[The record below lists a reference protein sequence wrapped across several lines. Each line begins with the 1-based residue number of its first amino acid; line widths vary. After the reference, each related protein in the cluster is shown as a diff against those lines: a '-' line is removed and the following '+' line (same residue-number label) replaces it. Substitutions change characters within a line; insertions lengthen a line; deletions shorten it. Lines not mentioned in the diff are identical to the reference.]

1 MQVGNWSVVCV
12 SVVESFAMTS
22 FDHFTGK
29 FAFPQN
35 GTNAF
40 SPEKKENYE
49 EKNIIEPGRPVQPA
63 INDELKNRSREPH
76 RTLPENGGEMS
87 GKSAG
92 KQQKLNGVV
101 EPFGAKDK
109 REKTGPKTSDGN
121 GDISQKQRKT
131 ANSASEDNENR
142 NSSLLMGKW
151 VDVLLLA
158 ARQLNI
164 PVSNEL
170 VRNAAKW
177 SKGAQKDET
186 IVDIALSCGLAA
198 TFVEVEPTAISSVMM
213 PAILQIDG
221 ELGLLTAKDGA
232 VGIVDFVVDNN
243 VFRKRIAFDTFTHG
257 KQKIHLLVLERH
269 LSVHDDRLD
278 EYLQKKPKS
287 WFKGLFVSNW
297 PIFLQLG
304 LGSLVGNLLAIG
316 TSLFAMQVWDR
327 VVPGRSTNTLWV
339 LASGVAL
346 ALLLEFIL
354 KTTRVAVTD
363 HFGKQADLKLS
374 AMFYARVLNI
384 RNDARP
390 RSPGTLISQLRDLDQ
405 MRELLTSTTLGVL
418 IDLPF
423 VVSFLFIIWLI
434 GGYVV
439 LVPIAAIP
447 FIVLPGI
454 FAQIPLAKLSN
465 QGLEESAMR
474 NAILMESI
482 YRAEEIKLLQAEPRF
497 RRLWGEVNKVS
508 GNISLKQREIASMLM
523 NFSQTMQ
530 QIAYVCVVIAG
541 VYGILDAK
549 LSFGAVL
556 ACSILTSRTIAPLSQ
571 IPAILSKL
579 QNARVGK
586 KGLDGLLT
594 LPVDHDSDK
603 DYYHKPVLRGKYDLQ
618 DLVYLYGP
626 QEKPALII
634 PRLHIKPGEK
644 IAILGRV
651 GAGKSTL
658 LRLFAGLSAAVQGR
672 VLLDDTP
679 VGMID
684 IADIR
689 RDVGAM
695 FQESSLFYGTLRDNL
710 LAANPLA
717 TDEDILKAMHLSCA
731 DQLLLNQPHGLDLK
745 LRESGVGL
753 SGGQKQTLMLAR
765 LFLRSPHIMLLDE
778 PTASLD
784 EATEVAVLERMK
796 SWIGNRTFIVATHR
810 YPVLKLVDR
819 IIVVDNGRIVRD
831 GSKNEMLGLDRA
843 AFATASAPNDNQ
855 ARG

>member
-1 MQVGNWSVVCV
+1 MSSSQTISNRL
-12 SVVESFAMTS
+12 SFPLRKKT
-22 FDHFTGK
+22 K
-29 FAFPQN
+29 K
-35 GTNAF
+35 TNAEPLVQNQRTEGASAF
-40 SPEKKENYE
+40 GKKSPEAEQKPIKQTGRSPEN
-49 EKNIIEPGRPVQPA
+49 KAPREPGKGPEVSEQPSVQLEQIDA
-63 INDELKNRSREPH
+63 
-76 RTLPENGGEMS
+76 
-87 GKSAG
+87 
-92 KQQKLNGVV
+92 
-101 EPFGAKDK
+101 
-109 REKTGPKTSDGN
+109 
-121 GDISQKQRKT
+121 
-131 ANSASEDNENR
+131 
-142 NSSLLMGKW
+142 SSLIAKW
-151 VDVLLLA
+151 VDILLLA
-158 ARQLNI
+158 ARQLDI
-164 PVSNEL
+164 PISDEL

-177 SKGAQKDET
+177 SGREATEQSIID
-186 IVDIALSCGLAA
+186 VALASGLAA
-198 TFVEVEPTAISSVMM
+198 TFVEVSASEISSVML
-213 PAILQIDG
+213 PAVIQVDG
-221 ELGLLTAKDGA
+221 TLGLLTGRDKNIA
-232 VGIVDFVVDNN
+232 IVHFVADKTA
-243 VFRKRIAFDTFTHG
+243 FEKRIPFADIV
-257 KQKIHLLVLERH
+257 KSDKIKLLLLERH
-269 LSVHDDRLD
+269 LAVHDDRLD

-287 WFKGLFVSNW
+287 WFKGLFVTNW

-304 LGSLVGNLLAIG
+304 LGSLVGNMLAIG

-346 ALLLEFIL
+346 ALLLEFVL

-374 AMFYARVLNI
+374 AMFFARVLNI

-405 MRELLTSTTLGVL
+405 MRELLTSSTLGVL

-434 GGYVV
+434 GGPVV
-439 LVPIAAIP
+439 WVPIAAIP

-454 FAQIPLAKLSN
+454 IAQYPLAKLSN
-465 QGLEESAMR
+465 EGLEESAMR

-482 YRAEEIKLLQAEPRF
+482 YRAEDIKLLQAEPRF
-497 RRLWGEVNKVS
+497 RRMWDEVNKVS
-508 GNISLKQREIASMLM
+508 SKISLKQREIASMLM

-530 QIAYVCVVIAG
+530 QIAYVGVVIAG

-556 ACSILTSRTIAPLSQ
+556 ACSILTSRTIAPLAQ

-586 KGLDGLLT
+586 RGLDGLLT
-594 LPVDHDSDK
+594 LPIDHDTDK
-603 DYYHKPVLRGKYDLQ
+603 DYYHKPVLQGQYQMQ

-634 PRLHIKPGEK
+634 PKLNVRAGEK

-658 LRLFAGLSAAVQGR
+658 LRLFAGLSAPVQGR
-672 VLLDDTP
+672 VLLDGTP
-679 VGMID
+679 IGMID

-717 TDEDILKAMHLSCA
+717 TDEQLLEAMRLSSA
-731 DQLLLNQPHGLDLK
+731 DHLLLNQPHGLDLK

-765 LFLRSPHIMLLDE
+765 LFLRAPHIVLLDE

-796 SWIGNRTFIVATHR
+796 SWLGDRTFIVATHR
-810 YPVLKLVDR
+810 YPVLQLVDR

-831 GSKNEMLGLDRA
+831 GPKDEILGIHPVNTVTPEGSSRSKQGV
-843 AFATASAPNDNQ
+843 
-855 ARG
+855 

>member
-1 MQVGNWSVVCV
+1 MFGSKIISDWL
-12 SVVESFAMTS
+12 SFPWRKKTN
-22 FDHFTGK
+22 K
-29 FAFPQN
+29 
-35 GTNAF
+35 TNAVSPLQNQQAEGASTF
-40 SPEKKENYE
+40 QKNAREEEQKTFAQSAATLENKTPRKPENQSPRKPEKD
-49 EKNIIEPGRPVQPA
+49 RDA
-63 INDELKNRSREPH
+63 FH
-76 RTLPENGGEMS
+76 
-87 GKSAG
+87 KS
-92 KQQKLNGVV
+92 
-101 EPFGAKDK
+101 
-109 REKTGPKTSDGN
+109 SDRFEQI
-121 GDISQKQRKT
+121 D
-131 ANSASEDNENR
+131 A
-142 NSSLLMGKW
+142 SLLISKW
-151 VDVLLLA
+151 VDVFLLA
-158 ARQLNI
+158 ARQLDI
-164 PVSNEL
+164 PISDEL

-177 SKGAQKDET
+177 SGRKATEQSIID
-186 IVDIALSCGLAA
+186 VALASGLAA
-198 TFVEVEPTAISSVMM
+198 TFVEVGIGEITSVML
-213 PAILQIDG
+213 PAVIQVDG
-221 ELGLLTAKDGA
+221 TLGLLTGRDKNIA
-232 VGIVDFVVDNN
+232 IIHFVADKTA
-243 VFRKRIAFDTFTHG
+243 FEKRIPFSDIVKTE
-257 KQKIHLLVLERH
+257 KIKLLLLERH
-269 LSVHDDRLD
+269 LAVHDDRLD

-287 WFKGLFVSNW
+287 WFKGLFVTNW

-304 LGSLVGNLLAIG
+304 LGSLVGNMLAIG

-346 ALLLEFIL
+346 ALFLEFVL
-354 KTTRVAVTD
+354 KTARVAVTD

-374 AMFYARVLNI
+374 AMFFARVLNI

-405 MRELLTSTTLGVL
+405 MRELLTSSTLGVL

-423 VVSFLFIIWLI
+423 IVSFLVIIWII
-434 GGYVV
+434 GGPVV
-439 LVPIAAIP
+439 LVPIGAIP
-447 FIVLPGI
+447 FIILPGI
-454 FAQIPLAKLSN
+454 IAQYPLAKLSN
-465 QGLEESAMR
+465 EGLEESAMR

-482 YRAEEIKLLQAEPRF
+482 YRAEDIKLLQAEPRF
-497 RRLWGEVNKVS
+497 RRMWDEVNKVS
-508 GNISLKQREIASMLM
+508 SKISLKQREIASMLM

-530 QIAYVCVVIAG
+530 QIAYVGVVIVG

-556 ACSILTSRTIAPLSQ
+556 ACSILTSRTIAPLAQ

-586 KGLDGLLT
+586 RGLDGLLT
-594 LPVDHDSDK
+594 LPVDHDTDK
-603 DYYHKPVLRGKYDLQ
+603 EYYHKPVLKGQYQMQ

-634 PRLHIKPGEK
+634 PRLNVRPGEK

-658 LRLFAGLSAAVQGR
+658 LRLFAGLSAPVQGR
-672 VLLDDTP
+672 VFLDGTP
-679 VGMID
+679 IGMID

-689 RDVGAM
+689 RDIGAM

-717 TDEDILKAMHLSCA
+717 TDEQLLEALRLSSA

-765 LFLRSPHIMLLDE
+765 LFLRSPHIVLLDE

-784 EATEVAVLERMK
+784 EATEVAVLERMQ
-796 SWIGNRTFIVATHR
+796 SWLGKRTFIVATHR
-810 YPVLKLVDR
+810 YPVLQLVDR
-819 IIVVDNGRIVRD
+819 IIVVDKGRIVRD
-831 GSKNEMLGLDRA
+831 GPKDEILGIHPVNTVTPEGSSRSKQGA
-843 AFATASAPNDNQ
+843 
-855 ARG
+855 

>member
-1 MQVGNWSVVCV
+1 
-12 SVVESFAMTS
+12 MTS

-63 INDELKNRSREPH
+63 INDEFKNRSREPYT
-76 RTLPENGGEMS
+76 TLPENGGEMS

-297 PIFLQLG
+297 PIFFQLG

-354 KTTRVAVTD
+354 KTTRAAVTD

-439 LVPIAAIP
+439 LVPIAAI
-447 FIVLPGI
+447 
-454 FAQIPLAKLSN
+454 
-465 QGLEESAMR
+465 
-474 NAILMESI
+474 
-482 YRAEEIKLLQAEPRF
+482 RF

-530 QIAYVCVVIAG
+530 QIAYVGVVIAG

-658 LRLFAGLSAAVQGR
+658 LRLFAGLSAPVQGR

-831 GSKNEMLGLDRA
+831 GSKNEMLGLDHA

>member
-1 MQVGNWSVVCV
+1 
-12 SVVESFAMTS
+12 MTS
-22 FDHFTGK
+22 IENISNRI
-29 FAFPQN
+29 AFPL
-35 GTNAF
+35 
-40 SPEKKENYE
+40 SKKA
-49 EKNIIEPGRPVQPA
+49 KTVVRPKQ
-63 INDELKNRSREPH
+63 
-76 RTLPENGGEMS
+76 
-87 GKSAG
+87 KSAHRDQSLTPEPPEPPEPALPPEPEIM
-92 KQQKLNGVV
+92 KESSNETPSNDQQI
-101 EPFGAKDK
+101 D
-109 REKTGPKTSDGN
+109 
-121 GDISQKQRKT
+121 T
-131 ANSASEDNENR
+131 A
-142 NSSLLMGKW
+142 SLIAKW
-151 VDVLLLA
+151 VDILLLA

-164 PVSNEL
+164 PISDEL

-177 SKGAQKDET
+177 SGRQATEQSIID
-186 IVDIALSCGLAA
+186 VALASGLAA
-198 TFVEVEPTAISSVMM
+198 TFVEVNAAEISSVML
-213 PAILQIDG
+213 PAVVQVDG
-221 ELGLLTAKDGA
+221 TLGLLTARDGNEA
-232 VGIVDFVVDNN
+232 VLNFVVEGTP
-243 VFRKRIAFDTFTHG
+243 FEKRIPFKDLT
-257 KQKIHLLVLERH
+257 QKDRVKLLLLDRH
-269 LSVHDDRLD
+269 LAVHDDRLD

-374 AMFYARVLNI
+374 AMFFSRVLNI

-405 MRELLTSTTLGVL
+405 MRELLTSSTLGVL

-434 GGYVV
+434 GGPVV
-439 LVPIAAIP
+439 LVPICAIP
-447 FIVLPGI
+447 FIVLPGVI
-454 FAQIPLAKLSN
+454 AQVPLAKLSN
-465 QGLEESAMR
+465 EGLEESAMR

-482 YRAEEIKLLQAEPRF
+482 YRAEDIKLLQAEPRF
-497 RRLWGEVNKVS
+497 RRMWDNVNKVS
-508 GNISLKQREIASMLM
+508 SKISLKQREIAAMLM

-530 QIAYVCVVIAG
+530 QIAYVGVVIAG

-556 ACSILTSRTIAPLSQ
+556 ACSILTSRTIAPLAQ

-586 KGLDGLLT
+586 RGLDGLLT
-594 LPVDHDSDK
+594 LPIDHDSDK
-603 DYYHKPVLRGKYDLQ
+603 DYYHKPVLRGHYQIQ
-618 DLVYLYGP
+618 DMVYLYGP

-634 PRLHIKPGEK
+634 PKLHINAGEK
-644 IAILGRV
+644 VAILGRV

-658 LRLFAGLSAAVQGR
+658 LRMFAGLSAPVQGR
-672 VLLDDTP
+672 VLLDGTP
-679 VGMID
+679 IGMID

-717 TDEDILKAMHLSCA
+717 TDEQILSAMRLSCA

-765 LFLRSPHIMLLDE
+765 LFLRSPNVVLLDE

-784 EATEVAVLERMK
+784 EATEVAVLERMQ
-796 SWIGNRTFIVATHR
+796 SWLGDKTFIVATHR
-810 YPVLKLVDR
+810 YPVLQLVDR
-819 IIVVDNGRIVRD
+819 IIVIDNGHIVRD
-831 GSKNEMLGLDRA
+831 GPKDEILGINPVKETVNAKSSQSKQGA
-843 AFATASAPNDNQ
+843 AK
-855 ARG
+855 

>member
-1 MQVGNWSVVCV
+1 MRWGSWSPVCASTIESITMSSLEIISNRISFPSGKKNKKATGNEPVPNR
-12 SVVESFAMTS
+12 
-22 FDHFTGK
+22 
-29 FAFPQN
+29 PQA
-35 GTNAF
+35 GGS
-40 SPEKKENYE
+40 SPLNNPEAPE
-49 EKNIIEPGRPVQPA
+49 
-63 INDELKNRSREPH
+63 REPRKEARAEH
-76 RTLPENGGEMS
+76 EPQKETRQEGEV
-87 GKSAG
+87 
-92 KQQKLNGVV
+92 NT
-101 EPFGAKDK
+101 P
-109 REKTGPKTSDGN
+109 REA
-121 GDISQKQRKT
+121 RKT
-131 ANSASEDNENR
+131 ADIAKSQDAGCEQFDAAS
-142 NSSLLMGKW
+142 LIAKW
-151 VDVLLLA
+151 VDILLLA
-158 ARQLNI
+158 ARQLDI
-164 PVSNEL
+164 PVSDEL

-177 SKGAQKDET
+177 SGREATEQSIID
-186 IVDIALSCGLAA
+186 VALASGLAA
-198 TFVEVEPTAISSVMM
+198 TFVEVSAGEISSVML
-213 PAILQIDG
+213 PAVIQVDG
-221 ELGLLTAKDGA
+221 TLGLLTGRDKNTA
-232 VGIVDFVVDNN
+232 IIHFVVNN
-243 VFRKRIAFDTFTHG
+243 AAFEKRVPFSEIAKGD
-257 KQKIHLLVLERH
+257 KIRLLLVERH
-269 LSVHDDRLD
+269 LAAHDDRLD

-346 ALLLEFIL
+346 ALLLEFVL

-374 AMFYARVLNI
+374 AMFFARVLNI

-405 MRELLTSTTLGVL
+405 MRELLTSSTLGVL

-434 GGYVV
+434 GGAIV

-454 FAQIPLAKLSN
+454 IAQFPLAKLSG

-482 YRAEEIKLLQAEPRF
+482 YRAEDIKLLQAEPRF
-497 RRLWGEVNKVS
+497 RRLWDEVNKVS
-508 GNISLKQREIASMLM
+508 SKIGLKQREIASMLM

-530 QIAYVCVVIAG
+530 QIAYVGVVIAG

-556 ACSILTSRTIAPLSQ
+556 ACSILTSRTIAPLAQ

-586 KGLDGLLT
+586 RGLDGLLT

-603 DYYHKPVLRGKYDLQ
+603 DYYHKPVLTGQYQMQ

-634 PRLHIKPGEK
+634 PKLDIRAGEK

-658 LRLFAGLSAAVQGR
+658 LRLFAGLSAPVQGR
-672 VLLDDTP
+672 VLLDGTP
-679 VGMID
+679 IGMID
-684 IADIR
+684 IADVR

-717 TDEDILKAMHLSCA
+717 SDEQILAAMRLSSA
-731 DQLLLNQPHGLDLK
+731 DHLLLNQPHGLDLK

-765 LFLRSPHIMLLDE
+765 LFLRSPRIVLLDE

-784 EATEVAVLERMK
+784 EATEIAVLNRMQSWLGER
-796 SWIGNRTFIVATHR
+796 TLIVATHR
-810 YPVLKLVDR
+810 YPVLQLVDR

-831 GSKNEMLGLDRA
+831 GPKDEILGIHPVKPEA
-843 AFATASAPNDNQ
+843 AETSLRMKQ
-855 ARG
+855 KVQQ

>member
-1 MQVGNWSVVCV
+1 MSGSQTISNWLSFPLRKKTNKTN
-12 SVVESFAMTS
+12 VE
-22 FDHFTGK
+22 
-29 FAFPQN
+29 PPLQN
-35 GTNAF
+35 RRTEDASTFQKNAREEEKKPLKQ
-40 SPEKKENYE
+40 SATRPENNASRKPENQSPRKPEK
-49 EKNIIEPGRPVQPA
+49 GR
-63 INDELKNRSREPH
+63 DSSHKS
-76 RTLPENGGEMS
+76 S
-87 GKSAG
+87 GRFEQAD
-92 KQQKLNGVV
+92 
-101 EPFGAKDK
+101 A
-109 REKTGPKTSDGN
+109 
-121 GDISQKQRKT
+121 
-131 ANSASEDNENR
+131 
-142 NSSLLMGKW
+142 SSLISKW
-151 VDVLLLA
+151 VDILLLA
-158 ARQLNI
+158 ARQLDI
-164 PVSNEL
+164 PISDEL

-177 SKGAQKDET
+177 SGKKATEQSIID
-186 IVDIALSCGLAA
+186 VALASGLAA
-198 TFVEVEPTAISSVMM
+198 TFVEVSASEISSVML
-213 PAILQIDG
+213 PAVIQVDSA
-221 ELGLLTAKDGA
+221 LGLLTGRDRNTA
-232 VGIVDFVVDNN
+232 IVHFVADKTA
-243 VFRKRIAFDTFTHG
+243 FEKRIPFADIVKTE
-257 KQKIHLLVLERH
+257 KIKLLLLERH
-269 LSVHDDRLD
+269 LAVHDDRLD

-287 WFKGLFVSNW
+287 WFKGLFVTNW

-304 LGSLVGNLLAIG
+304 LGSLVGNMLAIG

-346 ALLLEFIL
+346 ALLLEFVL

-374 AMFYARVLNI
+374 AMFFARVLNI

-405 MRELLTSTTLGVL
+405 MRELLTSSTLGVL

-423 VVSFLFIIWLI
+423 VVSFLFIIWII
-434 GGYVV
+434 GGPVV

-447 FIVLPGI
+447 FIVLPGVI
-454 FAQIPLAKLSN
+454 AQYPLAKLSN
-465 QGLEESAMR
+465 EGLEESAMR

-482 YRAEEIKLLQAEPRF
+482 YRAEDIKLLQAEPRF
-497 RRLWGEVNKVS
+497 RRMWDEVNKVS
-508 GNISLKQREIASMLM
+508 SKISLKQREIASMLM

-530 QIAYVCVVIAG
+530 QIAYVGVVIAG

-556 ACSILTSRTIAPLSQ
+556 ACSILTSRTIAPLAQ

-586 KGLDGLLT
+586 RGLDGLLT
-594 LPVDHDSDK
+594 LPVDHDTDK
-603 DYYHKPVLRGKYDLQ
+603 DYYHKPVLKGQYQMQ

-626 QEKPALII
+626 QEKPALIV
-634 PRLHIKPGEK
+634 PRLNVRAGEK

-658 LRLFAGLSAAVQGR
+658 LRLFAGLSAPVQGR
-672 VLLDDTP
+672 VFLDDTP
-679 VGMID
+679 ISMID

-689 RDVGAM
+689 RDIGAM

-717 TDEDILKAMHLSCA
+717 TDEQLLEAMRLSSA

-765 LFLRSPHIMLLDE
+765 LFLRSPHIVLLDE

-784 EATEVAVLERMK
+784 EATEMAVLDRMQ
-796 SWIGNRTFIVATHR
+796 SWLGNRTFIVATHR
-810 YPVLKLVDR
+810 YPVLRLVDR

-831 GSKNEMLGLDRA
+831 GPKDEILGIHPINTVTPEGSSRPKQGA
-843 AFATASAPNDNQ
+843 
-855 ARG
+855 